1 MMLYNNALSASTVI
15 AAIAA
20 LLNFVPTT
28 TAQHASSLLPVTTTS
43 TAGNRFKDGSP
54 ESYRSL
60 ALRLSKEVSE
70 NFSMKKNAATEDKN
84 EGGRSLQS
92 FASAFRDQ
100 ICDPFIQG
108 FKSEAPNSSC
118 SCSTST
124 YTINCSIKSICLDVP
139 ECEGG
144 LLCASAHV
152 EVDFRR
158 SGNNAIISSV
168 ELAYFYT
175 SGAAY
180 DGYRLQVNENDGC
193 ALYFTFEGLEYKCN
207 GCTVC
212 TNDGVT
218 LDCSNI
224 MPSWVTGVCVTES
237 ETASDVNADFP
248 VCPVGGA
255 MTPTSIG
262 RTPPNS
268 SAPMA
273 TMVIG
278 GGRAFMLLLVFAFF
292 VMM

>member
-1 MMLYNNALSASTVI
+1 MMLYSNLLSASKVI
-15 AAIAA
+15 TAVLA
-20 LLNFVPTT
+20 LSNFVPTT
-28 TAQHASSLLPVTTTS
+28 TAQHASLLPATTS
-43 TAGNRFKDGSP
+43 GNRSKDGSP

-70 NFSMKKNAATEDKN
+70 NFSMKGDAVERQ
-84 EGGRSLQS
+84 EGGRALQS
-92 FASAFRDQ
+92 FSFRKQ
-100 ICDPFIQG
+100 VCDPFIQG

-124 YTINCSIKSICLDVP
+124 YTINCSIKSRCLDIS

-144 LLCASAHV
+144 VLCASATV

-158 SGNNAIISSV
+158 SGNNLIISSI

-180 DGYRLQVNENDGC
+180 DGYRFQVSENDNC
-193 ALYFTFEGLEYKCN
+193 DLYFTFEGLEYECN

-212 TNDGVT
+212 ANDGVT

-224 MPSWVTGVCVTES
+224 MPSWVTDVCVTES
-237 ETASDVNADFP
+237 QTASDVNADFP

-255 MTPTSIG
+255 TTPTSIG

-268 SAPMA
+268 SATTTGIA
-273 TMVIG
+273 TMVTG
-278 GGRAFMLLLVFAFF
+278 ESVLVLLLTFASFMI
-292 VMM
+292 MM